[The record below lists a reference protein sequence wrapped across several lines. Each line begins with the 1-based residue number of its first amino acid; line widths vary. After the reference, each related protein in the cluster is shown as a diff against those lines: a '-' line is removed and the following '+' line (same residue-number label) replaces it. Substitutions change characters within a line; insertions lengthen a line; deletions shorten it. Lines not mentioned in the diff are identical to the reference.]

1 MIYKLYR
8 DNTQISH
15 ASSINLAISNA
26 LDDNHSIHPTV
37 VKALIEG
44 VESMQYGNHPEYS
57 IVAEPAFDSRMV
69 QRACE
74 SGEGFSS
81 VLNSMEQGLLFSR
94 Q

>member
-15 ASSINLAISNA
+15 GSSVNLALTQAINDGEA
-26 LDDNHSIHPTV
+26 MHPTV

-57 IVAEPAFDSRMV
+57 IVKEPAFDSQMV